1 MYLFWRCNT
10 NLCGIYQFVWKVIRI
25 FILNYIYLHPK
36 KKLKDVNFR
45 ELYEIFIWI
54 NITAYTMQCCS
65 SWLINQVQLFHF
77 EGTNFPLSGSL
88 CIAWV
93 QHIVQF
99 ECFIISKKKT
109 GFMGLLPIS
118 KRKCSV
124 ERYSCK
130 WIPVM
135 TSKCKILSFW
145 NHVSEFIAKP
155 AQSGNSILCSK

>member
-45 ELYEIFIWI
+45 ELYDIFIWI

-65 SWLINQVQLFHF
+65 SSLINQVQLFHF
-77 EGTNFPLSGSL
+77 ERTNLWGCCRFRG
-88 CIAWV
+88 V
-93 QHIVQF
+93 
-99 ECFIISKKKT
+99 
-109 GFMGLLPIS
+109 
-118 KRKCSV
+118 KCTIL
-124 ERYSCK
+124 RYSCK
-130 WIPVM
+130 WITVM
-135 TSKCKILSFW
+135 TSKCKILSCW

-155 AQSGNSILCSK
+155 AQFGNSILCSK